1 LTPSW
6 SPFSENPGLAEPSI
20 YIKTVKSGE
29 VTLARQLRIEYPGAF
44 YHVFSRGNQK
54 QPVFLSDDDRF
65 FFLKCLREAHEKYG
79 VIVHVYCL
87 MPNHYHLI
95 LETPLGNLS
104 IMMHFLNTAYTIYFN
119 AKHKRSGHLFQG
131 RYKSILIEAK
141 SYAQELSKYIHLN
154 PVRSEIVDLPE
165 QYPWSS
171 YGYYRGTARPNKWLE
186 TALILNLFAEH
197 PEEARRA
204 YLEFVIGGI
213 GQEVPDSLKDSIR
226 TGVLGSEEF
235 VTKIKKEFLEDKISK
250 PDREKPQLRKLRKKP
265 DLPLIL
271 SISEK
276 VLGPRNKHLLPIAI
290 LISHKNSA
298 LKLREIGEFY
308 SLSIS
313 SVSNACS
320 RALVA
325 IAGNATLTNAME
337 EIEQAIAKAEEKI

>member
-1 LTPSW
+1 M
-6 SPFSENPGLAEPSI
+6 I
-20 YIKTVKSGE
+20 
-29 VTLARQLRIEYPGAF
+29 LARQLRIEYPGAF

-54 QPVFLSDDDRF
+54 QPIFLCDADKC
-65 FFLKCLREAHEKYG
+65 FFLKCLREAHEKFG
-79 VIVHVYCL
+79 ILVHVYCL
-87 MPNHYHLI
+87 MPNHYHLA

-104 IMMHFLNTAYTIYFN
+104 NMMHFLNTAYTVYFN

-131 RYKSILIEAK
+131 RYKSILIEAE
-141 SYAQELSKYIHLN
+141 SYGRELSRYIHLN
-154 PVRSEIVDLPE
+154 PVRSGIVKLPE

-171 YGYYRGTARPNKWLE
+171 YGYYRGTAEPEKWLE
-186 TALILNLFAEH
+186 TAFILSLFGECL
-197 PEEARRA
+197 EKARKT
-204 YLEFVIGGI
+204 YVEFVIEGI
-213 GQEVPDSLKDSIR
+213 GKDVPASMRDSVRKGI
-226 TGVLGSEEF
+226 LGSDEF
-235 VTKIKKEFLEDKISK
+235 VAKIKKEHLGEKLNK

-271 SISEK
+271 SVSEK

-298 LKLREIGEFY
+298 LKLKEIGEFY

-320 RALVA
+320 RARAA

-337 EIEQAIAKAEEKI
+337 EIEQAIAKAEEKMR

>member
-1 LTPSW
+1 M
-6 SPFSENPGLAEPSI
+6 
-20 YIKTVKSGE
+20 
-29 VTLARQLRIEYPGAF
+29 ARQLRIQYPGAF

-65 FFLKCLREAHEKYG
+65 FFLKCLREAHEKYR

-104 IMMHFLNTAYTIYFN
+104 NMMHFLNTAYTVYFN
-119 AKHKRSGHLFQG
+119 TKHKRCGHLFQG
-131 RYKSILIEAK
+131 RYKSILIEAE
-141 SYAQELSKYIHLN
+141 SYAQELSRYIHLN
-154 PVRSEIVDLPE
+154 PVRSKIVEYPE
-165 QYPWSS
+165 QYPWSA
-171 YGYYRGTARPNKWLE
+171 YEYYRGAAGPEKWLE
-186 TALILNLFAEH
+186 TAFILSLFGEH
-197 PEEARRA
+197 PEEARKA
-204 YLEFVIGGI
+204 YLEFVTKGI
-213 GQEVPDSLKDSIR
+213 GLEIPASIR
-226 TGVLGSEEF
+226 NSVRKGILGSDEF
-235 VTKIKKEFLEDKISK
+235 VARIKNEHLGEKLSK

-320 RALVA
+320 RARVA